1 MEIYASCRI
10 RCGNSVLIFFL
21 GGRTTRPHASSDL
34 LLGVSTRVWL
44 CMGDGDEVWTNFAY
58 DVIDDEEAQ
67 ERRREREARIR
78 ARFLEARATYKA
90 KHDTEAWFLD
100 GVTLENV
107 KTQTL
112 DTMTSQRIQMGILY
126 MYYQHKYEEAYTWS
140 ICLLERMY
148 AFSAGAVVWSQS
160 VALPVLCS
168 TSPPR
173 DKESQAMS
181 QSAVARETLDTAL
194 RCALHMHEAPRE
206 SLELAIAAAYS
217 RVRMEPS
224 AYDGLWQKDRNK
236 SSCWVC
242 AYGYGSNGRR
252 TD

>member
-1 MEIYASCRI
+1 
-10 RCGNSVLIFFL
+10 
-21 GGRTTRPHASSDL
+21 
-34 LLGVSTRVWL
+34 
-44 CMGDGDEVWTNFAY
+44 MGDGDEVWTNFAY

-148 AFSAGAVVWSQS
+148 AFSAGAVVS
-160 VALPVLCS
+160 VSYTHL
-168 TSPPR
+168 
-173 DKESQAMS
+173 
-181 QSAVARETLDTAL
+181 
-194 RCALHMHEAPRE
+194 
-206 SLELAIAAAYS
+206 
-217 RVRMEPS
+217 
-224 AYDGLWQKDRNK
+224 
-236 SSCWVC
+236 
-242 AYGYGSNGRR
+242 
-252 TD
+252 